1 MTEQLASIAPLAP
14 SAAAAAPRRR
24 RLWARVLRRPAGALA
39 LLWIAL
45 VVGGAVLA
53 DVVAPYGPLDQDLS
67 SSFAGPGGAHLL
79 GADQLGRDVLSRIL
93 HGGQVSLLAVA
104 QAVTVF
110 VVVGTLTGLVAGY
123 RGGRTDRVLMWLCD
137 VALAIP
143 LVVTLLVVLAVF
155 SRNETAAMLT
165 FGFLA
170 SAGLGRV
177 VRAAAMTVRSDD
189 YVLAAEVAGLR
200 AHQVVAR
207 HVLPRV
213 LPPVLV
219 QASLLACS
227 ALLVES
233 GINYL
238 GLGVQPPTPSW
249 GGLVTDASA
258 AIASHPWLLVPSGGV
273 IVLTAL
279 AFGVLGDV
287 VRDVS
292 ADRSDTAPTSWRQ
305 LRTRVRRTTPA
316 DATADATADV
326 AGKETGA
333 AGMETDAVL
342 ELRGLRVL
350 HEGTAL
356 VDDVDLRVAP
366 GEVVG
371 LVGES
376 GCGKTLTL
384 SALLRLLP
392 PGLVL
397 EAERLEVDGAD
408 ALDLTERRMAALR
421 GSAVAFVP
429 QEPVAGL
436 DPSFTVRAQLRE
448 VVRLRD
454 GGNRAA
460 TDVRVRE
467 LLEQVQLPDA
477 DRVLASYPHELSGGM
492 AQRVAIAR
500 ALAGR
505 PRVLLADEPT
515 TALDVT
521 VQAEILALLRDL
533 RERTGLAIVIVTHD
547 WGVVA
552 ELCDRAVVMY
562 AGRVVE
568 EGTVLDLFDHPAH
581 PYTRALMAANPTGAA
596 FRERLRSIPGQVPSP
611 RERSSACA
619 FADRC
624 ERRESDC
631 TSTPVALV
639 LTAGPTAPDADR
651 RVRCLHPVTGASPTK
666 PATGPST
673 DQKGEYADAAR

>member
-1 MTEQLASIAPLAP
+1 MTEQLVTLPAAAP
-14 SAAAAAPRRR
+14 AAAPRRR
-24 RLWARVLRRPAGALA
+24 RLWARVLRRPAGVLS
-39 LLWIAL
+39 LVWIAL
-45 VVGGAVLA
+45 MVGGAVLA
-53 DVVAPYGPLDQDLS
+53 DVVAPYGPLEQDLS
-67 SSFAGPGGAHLL
+67 SSFAGPGGDHLL

-104 QAVTVF
+104 QAVVVF

-123 RGGRTDRVLMWLCD
+123 RGGRTDRFLMWVCD
-137 VALAIP
+137 VMLAIP

-177 VRAAAMTVRSDD
+177 VRAAAMTVRTDD

-200 AHQVVAR
+200 AHQVVVR

-258 AIASHPWLLVPSGGV
+258 AITSHPWLLVPSGGV

-292 ADRSDTAPTSWRQ
+292 ADRSATAPSSWRQ

-316 DATADATADV
+316 
-326 AGKETGA
+326 GA
-333 AGMETDAVL
+333 AATPAGPATPASPDAPASPEAPGDAVL

-350 HEGTAL
+350 HQGTAL
-356 VDDVDLRVAP
+356 VDDVDLRVLP

-408 ALDLTERRMAALR
+408 ALDLPERRMAALR
-421 GSAVAFVP
+421 GTAVAFVP

-454 GGNRAA
+454 GGGRAA
-460 TDVRVRE
+460 TDARVRE

-477 DRVLASYPHELSGGM
+477 DRVLAAYPHELSGGM

-581 PYTRALMAANPTGAA
+581 PYTGALMAANPTGAR

-611 RERSSACA
+611 QERSSACA

-624 ERRESDC
+624 ERRQDDC
-631 TSTPVALV
+631 TATPVPLV
-639 LTAGPTAPDADR
+639 LLGAPRGGPAR
-651 RVRCLHPVTGASPTK
+651 SVRCLHPVGRPDPGATSP
-666 PATGPST
+666 
-673 DQKGEYADAAR
+673 DQKGAYADAAR